1 MKLMGDYM
9 KVVLIILILLVLSS
23 CTKNNVDPN
32 EVIKSLVLAEK
43 HLNNMGFITASS
55 SESNKFIK
63 FRIMVKDKITNE
75 DAKKLI
81 GEFIGTMES
90 NIKDKELFKDTYY
103 MIFDIKSEKDGNI
116 LFNGKRD
123 KGNIDIWWQF

>member
-1 MKLMGDYM
+1 MGDYM
-9 KVVLIILILLVLSS
+9 KVVLIILLLIILSS
-23 CTKNNVDPN
+23 CNKNNVDPN

-43 HLNNMGFITASS
+43 HLNNKGFVTASS
-55 SESNKFIK
+55 SESNKYIK
-63 FRIMVKDKITNE
+63 FRIMVKDRITNE
-75 DAKKLI
+75 EAKKVI

-90 NIKDKELFKDTYY
+90 NIKDKELFKNTYY
-103 MIFDIKSEKDGNI
+103 MTFDIKSEKDGNV

>member
-1 MKLMGDYM
+1 MGNYM
-9 KVVLIILILLVLSS
+9 KVILIILLLIILSS
-23 CTKNNVDPN
+23 CNKNNVDPN

-43 HLNNMGFITASS
+43 HLNNKGFVTASS
-55 SESNKFIK
+55 SESNKYIK
-63 FRIMVKDKITNE
+63 FRIMVKDRITNE
-75 DAKKLI
+75 EAKKVI

-103 MIFDIKSEKDGNI
+103 MTFDIKSEKDGNV

>member
-1 MKLMGDYM
+1 MGNYM
-9 KVVLIILILLVLSS
+9 KVVLIILLLIILSS
-23 CTKNNVDPN
+23 CNKNNVDPN

-43 HLNNMGFITASS
+43 HLNNKGFVTASS
-55 SESNKFIK
+55 SESNKYIK
-63 FRIMVKDKITNE
+63 FRIMVKDRITNE
-75 DAKKLI
+75 EAKKVI

-103 MIFDIKSEKDGNI
+103 MTFDIKSEKDGNV